1 MGAITP
7 IGNSV
12 EEFWNGIKEG
22 KTGFG
27 PITYFDTADYRC
39 KLAAEVKDFD
49 PAQYMD
55 KKSARRME
63 QFCQFAV
70 AAAGQAI
77 ADAGLI
83 MEQED
88 PYMVGCS
95 VGSGIGSLQAME
107 REYDRLKEKGPG
119 RVGPML
125 VPLMISNMA
134 AGNVSIAYGLKGK
147 SLNVVTAC
155 ATGTHSIGEAYRTIQ
170 YGDAD
175 VMVAGGTE
183 SSITPIGIAGF
194 SALTALSFSEDPQRA
209 SIPFDKDRNGFVM
222 GEGSAVVVLE
232 ELEHAKRRGAKIYAE
247 LIGYGCSSDAYHIT
261 SPAEDGSGAATAMLN
276 ALKDGGVAPE
286 ELTYI
291 NAHGTSTHHNDLFE
305 TRAIKLAFGEHA
317 YDLKINSTKS
327 MVGHLLGAA
336 GAVEFV
342 TCVKEIQEGYIHRT
356 VGLRETEEELDLN
369 YCRDSY
375 EEEVPYALTNSLGF
389 GGHNA
394 SHNAMSVAKEVHGI
408 TRCSRTEERLQSVY
422 IRRTEEQC
430 QFITPRKSWRSC
442 PTDIHFC

>member
-1 MGAITP
+1 MGKNRRVVITGMGAITP

-49 PAQYMD
+49 PTQYMD

-394 SHNAMSVAKEVHGI
+394 SVLLKK
-408 TRCSRTEERLQSVY
+408 Y
-422 IRRTEEQC
+422 IE
-430 QFITPRKSWRSC
+430 
-442 PTDIHFC
+442 

>member
-1 MGAITP
+1 MGKNRRVVVTGMGAITP

-77 ADAGLI
+77 SDAGLD

-155 ATGTHSIGEAYRTIQ
+155 ATGTNSIGEAYRTIQ

-175 VMVAGGTE
+175 VMIAGGTE

-194 SALTALSFSEDPQRA
+194 SALTALSFSEDPERA
-209 SIPFDKDRNGFVM
+209 SIPFDKERNGFVM
-222 GEGSAVVVLE
+222 GEGSAIVVLE

-247 LIGYGCSSDAYHIT
+247 LTGYGCSSDAYHIT

-394 SHNAMSVAKEVHGI
+394 SLLLKKYME
-408 TRCSRTEERLQSVY
+408 
-422 IRRTEEQC
+422 
-430 QFITPRKSWRSC
+430 
-442 PTDIHFC
+442 